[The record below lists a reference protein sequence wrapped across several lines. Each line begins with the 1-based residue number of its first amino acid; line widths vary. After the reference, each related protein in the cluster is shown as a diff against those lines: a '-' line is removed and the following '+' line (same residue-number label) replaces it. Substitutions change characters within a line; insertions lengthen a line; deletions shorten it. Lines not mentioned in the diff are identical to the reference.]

1 MPRAQMKRH
10 KLHHLTISADHA
22 VRRHAHLGDYLKK
35 RMLIGIQLAQKKLL
49 NVRAAKLAGGQADV
63 VHHK

>member
-1 MPRAQMKRH
+1 M
-10 KLHHLTISADHA
+10 
-22 VRRHAHLGDYLKK
+22 RRHAHLGDYLKK